1 MNDVKLVS
9 KIALQVWIAL
19 QSWAS
24 EGGPERQEVHSSYRY
39 IIA

>member
-24 EGGPERQEVHSSYRY
+24 EGGPERQEVAHIDTS
-39 IIA
+39 